1 MVPSPINPTS
11 GFIVPP
17 SSKIYPFSVPGMFP
31 ESPGVEHNMGLDN
44 LQAEER
50 EERGGKEGFGAEIL
64 IP

>member
-17 SSKIYPFSVPGMFP
+17 SSKINPFSVPGLFP

-44 LQAEER
+44 LQAEEW
-50 EERGGKEGFGAEIL
+50 EEQEEKHPIV
-64 IP
+64 PDKKK